1 MLGVMPA
8 SDRDRWDA
16 RHRAVLDAGEAPRP
30 AADWLV
36 AHAGL
41 LPPAGRALD
50 VACGLGRNALW
61 LAERGLEVD
70 AVDVSGVA
78 VEAVLARARARGVPV
93 RAVRRDVEAEG
104 PPEGPYDVV
113 VDVAF
118 LVRALVPALCRVLA
132 PGGLLLFDTFVAD
145 EGPGPVRGPRD
156 PAFVLG
162 RGELAGLLQGLDVL
176 ELREDRPAPGEHAR
190 ARLVGRRR

>member
-1 MLGVMPA
+1 MRPP
-8 SDRDRWDA
+8 DRERWDA
-16 RHRAVLDAGEAPRP
+16 RHRAALAGDEPPRP
-30 AADWLV
+30 PADWLV

-61 LAERGLEVD
+61 LAGRGLEVD

-78 VEAVLARARARGVPV
+78 VDAVLARARAQDLPV
-93 RAVRRDVEAEG
+93 RALRRDVEADG
-104 PPEGPYDVV
+104 LPEGPYDVV

-118 LVRALVPALCRVLA
+118 LVRALVPDLCRVLA

-145 EGPGPVRGPRD
+145 EGPGPVHGPRD
-156 PAFVLG
+156 PAFVLR
-162 RGELAGLLQGLDVL
+162 RGELGRLVAGLEVL